1 MKFNPLYFI
10 YQWLIAMPLIVVVTA
25 LVAILTSI
33 LSPLF
38 PNCDF
43 SYWPARFWGR
53 FICYVLFIRVKTV
66 NMDQIDFSRS
76 YVIAANHQS
85 IFDIFAIYGWL
96 PNIFKWIMK
105 AELRRIPLVGHA
117 CQSAGH
123 IFIDR
128 THPIA
133 ARKSLERAENQ
144 LKNGVSV
151 VIFPEGTRTKTGL
164 MGKFKKGAFL
174 IATDLHLPILP
185 ITIKGSYERVIK
197 GSFNFRPGTIEMI
210 FHQPVDVNE
219 YLPDNT
225 QELIEHTRNVISG
238 N

>member
-1 MKFNPLYFI
+1 
-10 YQWLIAMPLIVVVTA
+10 
-25 LVAILTSI
+25 
-33 LSPLF
+33 
-38 PNCDF
+38 
-43 SYWPARFWGR
+43 
-53 FICYVLFIRVKTV
+53 
-66 NMDQIDFSRS
+66 
-76 YVIAANHQS
+76 
-85 IFDIFAIYGWL
+85 
-96 PNIFKWIMK
+96 
-105 AELRRIPLVGHA
+105 
-117 CQSAGH
+117 
-123 IFIDR
+123 
-128 THPIA
+128 
-133 ARKSLERAENQ
+133 

-225 QELIEHTRNVISG
+225 QGLIEHTRNVISG